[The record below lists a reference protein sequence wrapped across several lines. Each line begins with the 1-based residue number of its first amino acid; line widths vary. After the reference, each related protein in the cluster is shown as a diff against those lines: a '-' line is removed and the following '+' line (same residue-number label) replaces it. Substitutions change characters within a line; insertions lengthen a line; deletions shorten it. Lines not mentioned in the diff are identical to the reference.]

1 MPDLFHKERYFMIV
15 KTNFFQRTFNIT
27 VVLLT
32 YGLFFFLLSLC
43 FRFTQDLLG
52 NAQSTYLSE
61 LFATISSWLSQGE
74 YYTKII
80 TILMSLIAVLLITI
94 VTESFLTSTT
104 HVDVALLNFL
114 KIGLNLVTVEEL
126 SIENAS

>member
-1 MPDLFHKERYFMIV
+1 MIV
-15 KTNFFQRTFNIT
+15 KTSFFQRTFNIT

-32 YGLFFFLLSLC
+32 YGLFFFLLCLC

-74 YYTKII
+74 YYKNHSYSNVINRS
-80 TILMSLIAVLLITI
+80 TIN
-94 VTESFLTSTT
+94 
-104 HVDVALLNFL
+104 HN
-114 KIGLNLVTVEEL
+114 
-126 SIENAS
+126 